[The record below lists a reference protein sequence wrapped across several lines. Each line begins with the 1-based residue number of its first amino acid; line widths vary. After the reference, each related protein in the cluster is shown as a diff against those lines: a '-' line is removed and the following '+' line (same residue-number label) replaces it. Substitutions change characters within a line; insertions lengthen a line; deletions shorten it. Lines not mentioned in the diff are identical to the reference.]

1 VVVRFTTS
9 SSGNVEDVPS
19 NRGVTS
25 GTEARRGRGGAP
37 DELLIRR
44 WRDDGDPEARRLLMQ
59 RHEGLVR
66 SLAARFA
73 SWGEPFDDLLQVAWI
88 GMLKALDRFE
98 PERGLLFTTYAT
110 PTIVGELRRHF
121 RDRTW
126 AVHVPRSIQDLRPR
140 VNRAIEGL
148 SGDLGR
154 SPTIAEIA
162 ERSGVSDEEVL
173 EVIHS
178 ERARTA
184 TSLSAPAGGDESTF
198 DVADDESGYGR
209 VEAQV
214 LLEAAV
220 HTLDER
226 DRRILALRFG
236 HGLSQSQIAAE
247 IGISQMHVSRLLRR
261 AFERLR
267 EQLGELELIE

>member
-1 VVVRFTTS
+1 MT
-9 SSGNVEDVPS
+9 
-19 NRGVTS
+19 
-25 GTEARRGRGGAP
+25 A
-37 DELLIRR
+37 DEQLVRR
-44 WRDDGDPEARRLLMQ
+44 WRDEGDPEARRALMQ

-66 SLAARFA
+66 SLAARFT

-140 VNRAIEGL
+140 VNRAIEAL
-148 SGDLGR
+148 SGELGR

-162 ERSGVSDEEVL
+162 ERSGVGDEEVL

-184 TSLSAPAGGDESTF
+184 TSLSAPAGGDEAAL
-198 DVADDESGYGR
+198 DVADGESGYDR
-209 VEAQV
+209 VEAHV

-267 EQLGELELIE
+267 EELGELELIE